1 MVVTVELEM
10 VVWWILKMNLKKYN
24 YVHWQKINCLL
35 FTNILLLSR
44 IVEGMLSRHWYHWI
58 YILYMHIYCQCLWL
72 FFTRGYRSLVWF
84 VFFFYGDFS
93 HIRIRNRFGFSVIS
107 QILPSISRCYIL
119 TMKIFTSSCCW
130 YFLEILTTRLF
141 KEKNQWYLGVIDA
154 ARLSNVPKKTGIM
167 LSTHRILYRPRVED
181 EKCGHA
187 SATQ

>member
-1 MVVTVELEM
+1 MDPENELEEIQLCTLAENQLPFIYQYPTLITNCWRN
-10 VVWWILKMNLKKYN
+10 VVSTLDLYF
-24 YVHWQKINCLL
+24 VHAYLL
-35 FTNILLLSR
+35 PVPV
-44 IVEGMLSRHWYHWI
+44 IVFYA
-58 YILYMHIYCQCLWL
+58 WL
-72 FFTRGYRSLVWF
+72 PESSLICF
-84 VFFFYGDFS
+84 FFFYGDFS

-119 TMKIFTSSCCW
+119 TMKSFTSSCCW

-141 KEKNQWYLGVIDA
+141 KEKNQWYHGVIDA